1 MAAEIH
7 RLHPRPVATSWMCS
21 ACGVDAGCNCGAP
34 LMSKAQ
40 KAAAAIADDTAKGIV
55 RSDRAVAEEIGTSN
69 HTVAKARSDATGN
82 DFPVKE
88 PRVGLDGKRRRMP
101 TRRDSEAA
109 YDPKIASEQTKQVF
123 LLGAHESMQIA
134 EYYGPVDAEI
144 IETARDTAAAWS
156 RLVSKLTK
164 ENS

>member
-1 MAAEIH
+1 MSAEIH
-7 RLHPRPVATSWMCS
+7 QLKPKPAAINWMCS
-21 ACGVDAGCNCGAP
+21 ACGEDASCNCGAP

-40 KAAAAIADDTAKGIV
+40 RAAEAVSANPS
-55 RSDRAVAEEIGTSN
+55 RSDRAIAKEIGVD
-69 HTVAKARSDATGN
+69 HKTVGAARNFLTGEHS
-82 DFPVKE
+82 PVDE
-88 PRVGLDGKRRRMP
+88 PRIGLDGKQRRMP
-101 TRRDSEAA
+101 TRRDSEDD